1 MRDTIRVKFDL
12 LLVMPIERKLLELF
26 KFNPCQIKDEEILD
40 LVKVKWTQYNSYLV
54 FFMSKQ
60 FTNSLRCLKDQWSCG
75 RYVTIKRGISQS
87 RFLRLKLMLCMYII
101 IKGSFWKSKFFG
113 SRIQKEKI
121 SKLIKDHEEYWCM
134 KSHVVLLALGGEN
147 TSYFHKMENHEK
159 SFKSIWKLKRTIIR
173 RKVF

>member
-1 MRDTIRVKFDL
+1 MWCNICVGSVGLTKILDRFPLHEYVLDQITSYRMWDTIRVKFDL

-40 LVKVKWTQYNSYLV
+40 LVKVKWTQYNSDLV

-87 RFLRLKLMLCMYII
+87 RLLRLKLMLCMYII

-113 SRIQKEKI
+113 SRI
-121 SKLIKDHEEYWCM
+121 
-134 KSHVVLLALGGEN
+134 
-147 TSYFHKMENHEK
+147 
-159 SFKSIWKLKRTIIR
+159 
-173 RKVF
+173 